1 MKRRLLTM
9 KTLLYMFRHY
19 RMATV
24 LNLLGLGVAIATF
37 YLFMTQVIYNR
48 TYNHNITDHEHIFR
62 LEYATSQ
69 SNGWD
74 IGLCRP
80 FLEMVKE
87 LPHIKGATYNTPYS
101 NSDIMVKVNNREMAV
116 RCMTMHRP
124 GIEFFMGRLLYGS
137 AKEAAQ
143 RTGNVV
149 VSRSVALKMFGTDK
163 AVGHTFTITNNDG
176 EQPFTVVGVSEDM
189 PDNCTIG
196 NAIYFYE
203 TDEGMNDTSEWSYAI
218 FVKLDDAA
226 NAQKVARSLKQ
237 AAMKAWGISNE
248 KDYDRYGGPKFRLTP
263 MDDIYFS
270 GVGPMDKGNRNLVN
284 VLTVASVF
292 ILLIALL
299 NLLNFTLSEI
309 PMRIRGINTRRVMG
323 ASVGSLRLKLVME
336 NVAVAAVGLILAVLV
351 IVAFERSEA
360 CMQLVSGDIGFGS
373 HAALAAIMAVSA
385 LAVGALSAVMPAWYS
400 TSFAPAMV
408 LKGSFGLSP
417 RGRRLRMA
425 IMAVQFCVAFALTIY
440 IGVMVCQS
448 RYIFN
453 SDYGFAKNE
462 VFYTDLTQ
470 EAMQKKDAIRTE
482 LQKLSFVKAVG
493 FAQNAIGSGDVYMGW
508 GRGDGDHH
516 MSFSVVPCD
525 YGYLRTMGLHIA
537 EGRDFRESDAKTGAY
552 IVNRTMMKKYDWLVV
567 GDSIGRQNSWGKG
580 NYPIVG
586 VCDNFK
592 LMSMRNDNSKVA
604 MAFLVMGPDMASWGD
619 RGSMLF
625 VRVAEGQDKL
635 AAKKRIA
642 GVVKS
647 IDPTGD
653 YNMYFLDDDLQRT
666 YVDEF
671 RFISQV
677 KLFAFI
683 CILIT
688 VIGVFSLTMFETE
701 YRRKEIALRKVMG
714 SSVGGVVMLFVR
726 RYTVPLVLAFV
737 VAAPLGWWLG
747 TKWLQSFAEHTPM
760 HWWLLPLAFVG
771 VAIVVLATVA
781 AQSWRVATENPV
793 ESIKTE

>member
-1 MKRRLLTM
+1 M
-9 KTLLYMFRHY
+9 KTLLYMFRRY
-19 RMATV
+19 RVATV

-48 TYNHNITDHEHIFR
+48 TYNHNIADHERVFR
-62 LEYATSQ
+62 LEYTTTQ
-69 SNGWD
+69 NNGWD

-80 FLEMVKE
+80 FLGMVKD
-87 LPHIKGATYNTPYS
+87 LPHVKGTTYNTPYN
-101 NSDIMVKVNNREMAV
+101 NSDIAVKVNNREIAV

-124 GIEFFMGRLLYGS
+124 GIEFFTGGRLLYGS

-163 AVGHTFTITNNDG
+163 AVGRTFTVPSNDG
-176 EQPFTVVGVSEDM
+176 EQQFTVVGVSEDM

-196 NAIYFYE
+196 NGIYFYE

-226 NAQKVARSLKQ
+226 NAAKVARALKKE
-237 AAMKAWGISNE
+237 AMKSWGISNE
-248 KDYDRYGGPKFRLTP
+248 KDYDRYGGPRFRLTP
-263 MDDIYFS
+263 MDDVYFS

-336 NVAVAAVGLILAVLV
+336 NVAVAAVGLVLAVLI
-351 IVAFERSEA
+351 IVAFGRSET
-360 CMQLVSGDIGFGS
+360 CMRLVSGDIGFAS
-373 HAALAAIMAVSA
+373 HAVLATVMAAAALV
-385 LAVGALSAVMPAWYS
+385 VGALSAVMPAWYS

-425 IMAVQFCVAFALTIY
+425 IMAVQFCVAFALAIY

-453 SDYGFAKNE
+453 CDYGFAKNE
-462 VFYTDLTQ
+462 VFYTGLTQ
-470 EAMQKKDAIRTE
+470 EAMQKKDAIRAE
-482 LQKLSFVKAVG
+482 LQKLPFVKAVG
-493 FAQNAIGSGDVYMGW
+493 FAQNAIGAGDVYMVW
-508 GRGDGDHH
+508 GRGDGDHR
-516 MSFSVVPCD
+516 MKFSVVPCD
-525 YGYLRTMGLHIA
+525 YGYLRTMGLHVA
-537 EGRDFRESDAKTGAY
+537 EGRDFSETDMKTGAY
-552 IVNRTMMKKYDWLVV
+552 IVNRTMMKKYDWLVL
-567 GDSIGRQNSWGKG
+567 GDSIGRQNPWGEG

-619 RGSMLF
+619 RGMMLF

-635 AAKKRIA
+635 AAKQRIA
-642 GVVKS
+642 SVVKG

-653 YNMYFLDDDLQRT
+653 YTMSFLDDDLQRT

-677 KLFAFI
+677 KMFAFI

-714 SSVGGVVMLFVR
+714 STVSGVVMLFVR
-726 RYTVPLVLAFV
+726 RYTVPLALSFA

-760 HWWLLPLAFVG
+760 HWWLLPLSFVG
-771 VAIVVLATVA
+771 VAAVVLITVA